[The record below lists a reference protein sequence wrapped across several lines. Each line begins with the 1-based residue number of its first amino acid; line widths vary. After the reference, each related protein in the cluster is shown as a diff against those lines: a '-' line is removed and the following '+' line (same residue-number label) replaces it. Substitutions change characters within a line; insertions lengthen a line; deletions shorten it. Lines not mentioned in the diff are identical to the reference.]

1 MTWPEIGWVIIG
13 LAAVLLVVFNIRFK
27 RRGRYPVRTQ
37 PMVQSYVDQRA
48 CAVERGE
55 RRWVLLGDQFWSRAY
70 PALGL
75 QALSVFSSLGKVDPL
90 ADEGHIVAAGTGEL
104 ALFARQIAQGSYQGG
119 VSSRLVVALPGPTPF
134 SFLAGAMAELG
145 LHPLGSMGL
154 FGNFG
159 QTGALL
165 AEAAEMKGG
174 HLLAA
179 AGSVDAQAA
188 LFLVTRDL
196 MIGEEVFMLPG
207 LIDPTPSN
215 QAGWVSEDILRIALM
230 VLLVIAA
237 GLKLAGVI

>member
-1 MTWPEIGWVIIG
+1 
-13 LAAVLLVVFNIRFK
+13 
-27 RRGRYPVRTQ
+27 
-37 PMVQSYVDQRA
+37 
-48 CAVERGE
+48 
-55 RRWVLLGDQFWSRAY
+55 
-70 PALGL
+70 
-75 QALSVFSSLGKVDPL
+75 
-90 ADEGHIVAAGTGEL
+90 
-104 ALFARQIAQGSYQGG
+104 
-119 VSSRLVVALPGPTPF
+119 
-134 SFLAGAMAELG
+134 
-145 LHPLGSMGL
+145 MGL

-165 AEAAEMKGG
+165 AEAAEMNGG
-174 HLLAA
+174 HPLAA

-237 GLKLAGVI
+237 GLKMAGVI